1 MSAAENDITKRLREV
16 KAGNTEAEAVRI
28 ETVLW
33 KARRLSMHQAHES
46 VAGIKIGPLNPSET
60 AGPNLSPAFV
70 IASILQKERG
80 QRRRLSLASICRC
93 ILGRFQTPISLLKYS
108 RLRSALANAAPAV
121 AGSMSCSTIAQPRK
135 LHFLSSSRSERKST
149 AP

>member
-1 MSAAENDITKRLREV
+1 MSAAEDEITKRLREV
-16 KAGNTEAEAVRI
+16 KAENTEAEAVRI
-28 ETVLW
+28 KTVLW

-46 VAGIKIGPLNPSET
+46 VADTKIGPLNPSET

-70 IASILQKERG
+70 IASILQQERG
-80 QRRRLSLASICRC
+80 QRWRLSLAASICRC

-121 AGSMSCSTIAQPRK
+121 EGSMSCSTIAQP
-135 LHFLSSSRSERKST
+135 
-149 AP
+149 